1 MEKLNILWTTNN
13 KDTFSHM
20 ISLYATNGL
29 KKGWWKEINII
40 VWGASAKL
48 ISEDKEVQDEIRKM
62 LKSGVTFEGCLVCS
76 DQFGVSETLI
86 NLGVDLKY
94 MGEPLTAYLKNDEKM
109 LTL

>member
-1 MEKLNILWTTNN
+1 MEKLNILWTTTN

-20 ISLYATNGL
+20 ISMYAINGL

-48 ISEDKEVQDEIRKM
+48 ISEDKEVQDEIQKM
-62 LKSGVTFEGCLVCS
+62 LKIGVTIEGCLACS
-76 DQFGVSETLI
+76 DQFGATETLK
-86 NLGVDLKY
+86 NLGIDLKY
-94 MGEPLTAYLKNDEKM
+94 MGEPLTGYLKNDEKM